1 VDEFGR
7 AVKFVKVLN
16 AQNETLLSRVRWG
29 DTVVARGLG
38 LVLRRSIAPGE
49 GFILVEPRAS
59 IAMTSITM
67 FFVNFDIAAVWLDDD
82 RRVVHKTLARA
93 WRPYY
98 ASTQPARY
106 VLEGPPSLLDC
117 VAVGDVLN
125 FEE

>member
-1 VDEFGR
+1 M
-7 AVKFVKVLN
+7 KFVKVIDHR
-16 AQNETLLSRVRWG
+16 NETILSRVRWC
-29 DTVVARGLG
+29 DTFASRLRGLT
-38 LVLRRSIAPGE
+38 LRRPLAPDE
-49 GFILVEPRAS
+49 GLILVEARAG
-59 IAMTSITM
+59 IAATSIHM

-106 VLEGPPSLLDC
+106 VLEGPPSLLDRIT
-117 VAVGDVLN
+117 VGDSLR